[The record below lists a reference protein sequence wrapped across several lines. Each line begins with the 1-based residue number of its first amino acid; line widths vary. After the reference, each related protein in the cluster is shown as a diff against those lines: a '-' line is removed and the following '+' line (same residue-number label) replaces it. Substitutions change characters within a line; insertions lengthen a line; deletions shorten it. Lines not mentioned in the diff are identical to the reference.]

1 MNAIPYKVAMNERTF
16 WHRKL
21 KDGVATVT
29 TSDEKLKKAL
39 YNTHRQF
46 PDAVQLMY
54 DGDDLCA
61 EDMEGAVTFFVDQK
75 TVEFF
80 VKPGS
85 NDFGIRVWTEE
96 PDIEVIDHEEGDVI

>member
-1 MNAIPYKVAMNERTF
+1 MEAIKVTIGEKTS
-16 WHRKL
+16 WHHQL

-29 TSDEKLKKAL
+29 TADESVKEAL
-39 YNTHRQF
+39 CALAVKF

-54 DGDDLCA
+54 DGEDLCA
-61 EDMEGAVTFFVDQK
+61 EDMEGPVTFFVDED

-85 NDFGIRVWTEE
+85 NDFGIRVWEKKPE
-96 PDIEVIDHEEGDVI
+96 IEVIDHEEGDVI